1 MQESLQ
7 NREKEVQSFK
17 SRFEQEVDEKE
28 NIKDQLDKVGRELT
42 DQLDIERKEHDSTK
56 VIAFLLIL
64 F

>member
-56 VIAFLLIL
+56 VIAFLLNL

>member
-42 DQLDIERKEHDSTK
+42 DQLDIECKEHDSTK